1 MTFGR
6 PFVLDSY
13 GDALPAGRYEVEIDE
28 ERLEGLSFPA
38 YRQVSMQLHLN
49 PSPAHPGR
57 HEILT
62 LNPRELDEAV
72 RRDQAAAASDPPNA
86 DAAGLTET
94 LIPPDE

>member
-1 MTFGR
+1 M
-6 PFVLDSY
+6 LDSY

-38 YRQVSMQLHLN
+38 YRQVSMQLHLH

-57 HEILT
+57 HQILT

-72 RRDQAAAASDPPNA
+72 RRDQAAAAADPPNA
-86 DAAGLTET
+86 EAAGLTET
-94 LIPPDE
+94 LIAPDE